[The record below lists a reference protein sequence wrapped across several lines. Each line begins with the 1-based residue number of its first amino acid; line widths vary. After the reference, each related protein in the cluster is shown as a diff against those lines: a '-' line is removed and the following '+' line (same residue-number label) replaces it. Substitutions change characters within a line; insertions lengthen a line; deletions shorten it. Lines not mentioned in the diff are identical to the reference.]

1 MEHALLSK
9 RSMKRSRSILAGM
22 AVLVTMAVGV
32 EVARARPQ
40 QLDGATACTFVA
52 ASRQTLSSRFPAPD
66 VIADPGVGPPIVASP
81 NPAAARPDPEE
92 PDWGNP
98 YDLLLHGIPVGPTHD
113 MRQ

>member
-9 RSMKRSRSILAGM
+9 RSMKRSRSMLAGV
-22 AVLVTMAVGV
+22 AVLVAMAVVV

-40 QLDGATACTFVA
+40 QLDGATAEAFVA
-52 ASRQTLSSRFPAPD
+52 ASRQTLSSRFPAPE
-66 VIADPGVGPPIVASP
+66 VIADPGAEPPV
-81 NPAAARPDPEE
+81 AARPNPVASRPEPDE

-98 YDLLLHGIPVGPTHD
+98 YDLLLHGIPLGPTHD